1 MPFEPGQS
9 GNPAGGA
16 KIKRFY
22 AALDRAI
29 VQEDGKRLRD
39 AAEKLLTEA
48 ANGESWAIQMLADRL
63 DGKPAQQLA
72 LTGADDG
79 PIRASLTVQFVDK
92 PKEP

>member
-16 KIKRFY
+16 KVKRFY

-29 VQEDGKRLRD
+29 AQEDGKSLRQ
-39 AAEKLLTEA
+39 AAEQLLKQAAAGEA
-48 ANGESWAIQMLADRL
+48 WAIQHLGDRL
-63 DGKPAQQLA
+63 DGKPAQQVA

-79 PIRASLTVQFVDK
+79 PLKIVHESK
-92 PKEP
+92 